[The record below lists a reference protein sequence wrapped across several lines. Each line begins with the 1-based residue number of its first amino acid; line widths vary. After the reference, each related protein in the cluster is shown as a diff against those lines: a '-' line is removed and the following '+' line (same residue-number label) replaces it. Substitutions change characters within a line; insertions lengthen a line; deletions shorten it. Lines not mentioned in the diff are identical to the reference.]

1 MPHLSRAFDNSVVVM
16 QFGRVVVMTQSVKFV
31 FVTQFD
37 DVVALVKQCDSAV

>member
-16 QFGRVVVMTQSVKFV
+16 QFGRVVMTQSVKFV